1 MDVKEQETR
10 PRTSTCPL
18 CRGAVALQ
26 VVSLRRSFDCPSCG
40 KSLKVPGGLEL
51 GIRLIAVALGF
62 FVAWALGF
70 QSILLFCF
78 GLMISPFLVI
88 PVWRIWAAVKPPVLI
103 PASPGVTTLGL
114 RGGPL
119 K

>member
-1 MDVKEQETR
+1 VKEQETQS
-10 PRTSTCPL
+10 RTSRCPL
-18 CRGAVALQ
+18 CSAAVPLQ

-40 KSLKVPGGLEL
+40 KSLKVPGGHEL
-51 GIRLIAVALGF
+51 VIRLIAVALGF
-62 FVAWALGF
+62 LVARGLGF
-70 QSILLFCF
+70 ESLLLFCF

-103 PASPGVTTLGL
+103 PASPGVTTLSL